1 MKHSTEA
8 LWKNFSSHLL
18 RFIIK
23 NISDV
28 HAAEDI
34 LQNVFIKIHSKIDT
48 LKDDAKIKSWI
59 YSITRNTITDYIR
72 ATVCTC
78 EISGF
83 SIEEVEKP
91 DITQRFD
98 NTPAHEMAD
107 GLREII
113 LSLPEKYSQALILTE
128 LEGMSQT
135 ELADKLSIS
144 VSGAKSRVQRAK
156 RLLKDNLMKCCHFEF
171 DKHGTITD
179 IYPACCCCRK

>member
-1 MKHSTEA
+1 MKQSTEI
-8 LWKNFSSHLL
+8 LWNNFSSYLL
-18 RFIIK
+18 RFILK

-48 LKDDAKIKSWI
+48 LKDEAKIKSWI
-59 YSITRNTITDYIR
+59 FSITRNAITDYIR
-72 ATVCTC
+72 STGCAC
-78 EISGF
+78 EVSTY
-83 SIEEVEKP
+83 SPEEFEKP
-91 DITQRFD
+91 DKAQDFE
-98 NTPAHEMAD
+98 NTAAHEMAD

-128 LEGMSQT
+128 LEGMSHK
-135 ELADKLSIS
+135 ELAEKLSIS

-156 RLLKDNLMKCCHFEF
+156 LLLKENLMKCCHFEF

-179 IYPACCCCRK
+179 IYPACCCRK

>member
-1 MKHSTEA
+1 MNHLTEEI
-8 LWKNFSSHLL
+8 WDKFSSHLL
-18 RFIIK
+18 RFILK
-23 NISDV
+23 NVSDV
-28 HAAEDI
+28 YAAEDI
-34 LQNVFIKIHSKIDT
+34 LQNVFIKIHSKIGT

-59 YSITRNTITDYIR
+59 YAITRNTITDYIR
-72 ATVCTC
+72 SNGCSCV
-78 EISGF
+78 ISSS
-83 SIEEVEKP
+83 SIEVFEKENRA
-91 DITQRFD
+91 QNFE

-128 LEGMSQT
+128 LEGMSQI
-135 ELADKLSIS
+135 ELAEKLSIS

-156 RLLKDNLMKCCHFEF
+156 HLLKENLMKCCHFEF

>member
-1 MKHSTEA
+1 MKQSTEI
-8 LWKNFSSHLL
+8 LWNNFSSYLL
-18 RFIIK
+18 RFILK

-48 LKDDAKIKSWI
+48 LKDEAKIKSWI
-59 YSITRNTITDYIR
+59 FSITRNAITDYIR
-72 ATVCTC
+72 STGCAC
-78 EISGF
+78 EVSTY
-83 SIEEVEKP
+83 SPEEFEKP
-91 DITQRFD
+91 DKAQDFE
-98 NTPAHEMAD
+98 NTAAHEMAD

-128 LEGMSQT
+128 LEGMSQK
-135 ELADKLSIS
+135 ELAEKLSIS

-156 RLLKDNLMKCCHFEF
+156 LLLKENLMKCCHFEF

>member
-1 MKHSTEA
+1 MKQSTEI
-8 LWKNFSSHLL
+8 LWNNFSSYLL
-18 RFIIK
+18 RFILK

-48 LKDDAKIKSWI
+48 LKDEAKIKSWI
-59 YSITRNTITDYIR
+59 FSITRNAITDYIR
-72 ATVCTC
+72 STGCAC
-78 EISGF
+78 EVSTY
-83 SIEEVEKP
+83 SPEEFEKP
-91 DITQRFD
+91 DKAQNFE

-128 LEGMSQT
+128 LEGMSQK
-135 ELADKLSIS
+135 ELAEKLSIS

-156 RLLKDNLMKCCHFEF
+156 LLLKENLMKCCHFEF

>member
-1 MKHSTEA
+1 MKHSTEI
-8 LWKNFSSHLL
+8 LWENFSSHLL
-18 RFIIK
+18 RFIMK

-59 YSITRNTITDYIR
+59 FSIARNAITDYIR
-72 ATVCTC
+72 STGCAC
-78 EISGF
+78 EF
-83 SIEEVEKP
+83 STYSPEEFETP
-91 DITQRFD
+91 DRVQNFE

-128 LEGMSQT
+128 LEGMSQK
-135 ELADKLSIS
+135 ELAEKLSIS

-156 RLLKDNLMKCCHFEF
+156 LLLKENLMKCCHFDF

-179 IYPACCCCRK
+179 IYPACCCCK